1 MLLLFGINT
10 NNLDCFNTT
19 HKFALLKI
27 ILNNM
32 KVKILL
38 PLLSC
43 FMLLMAAT
51 SFAQTSTIK
60 GKISLSN
67 DEIAD
72 NISVTLK
79 GTKIGTVTDAQGNYE
94 IKNIKLGNY
103 TLKASVVGFSPKE
116 EAITVTAGKELVVNF
131 TLITTSEALTE
142 VFVKGNANKYTKAES
157 QYVSRM
163 SVKNLENSQVYN
175 VVTKELIKDQLVTN
189 QDEALKNV
197 PGLYQLWAATNRAGD
212 GASWYSLRGFTTQ
225 SLVRNGLAGKVNS
238 NTDAVNLER
247 IEVIKGP
254 SATLFGNVVSS
265 YGGLINRVTKKPF
278 ETFAGEVSYQN
289 GSYGFNRLTA
299 DVNTPINDDN
309 TALFR
314 LNAAFGNA
322 NTFQDFGYSK
332 SFFVAPSFSYKVN
345 DKLTISIDAEI
356 GNQDNSGMPLI
367 YFGTSPS
374 QLGVSNA
381 KDLDI
386 NFKRSF
392 LGDEFVMNTKTLN
405 VFAQAL
411 YQMSEQ
417 WTSQTVFSSSSNKA
431 TGLQTWFYLL
441 KDQQFSRNAWDANGR
456 DNAIEFQQNFNGD
469 FNIGSMRNR
478 FLVGGDIYYGSNNL
492 VFKNI
497 KDYAPYDV
505 INYTGTAANYYDF
518 NPTNVRDM
526 LAGNGNNPYTSNSA
540 ITTYSAYVADAINI
554 TERLILSAAVRFDHF
569 ENQGSF
575 DPLSGTEAGKF
586 SQNAFSPKFGAV
598 FQILKDQLSVFGNYQ
613 NSFKNVGFAS
623 ANEGG
628 SLVLKQFDPE
638 RANQFEFGV
647 KANAFQNKL
656 SATISYYNI
665 KVKDIV
671 TSDPSLPNASIQ
683 NGTQFSKGFELE
695 ITANPIPGL
704 NLLVGYAKNDSE
716 LNDLR
721 PITAGPENLI
731 NYWFSYNL
739 QTTKLKGLGL
749 GFGGNYG
756 DATYVYNAGPGETFE
771 LPSYSVVNA
780 ALYYDQPKYRVS
792 LKVNN
797 LTDELYFNGYSTI
810 NVQAP
815 RTLMG
820 SVAYKF

>member
-1 MLLLFGINT
+1 
-10 NNLDCFNTT
+10 
-19 HKFALLKI
+19 
-27 ILNNM
+27 M
-32 KVKILL
+32 KVKVLL
-38 PLLSC
+38 PFLSC
-43 FMLLMAAT
+43 LMMLLMASA
-51 SFAQTSTIK
+51 SFAQTGTIR
-60 GKISLSN
+60 GTVSLSN
-67 DEIAD
+67 DEAAD

-79 GTKIGTVTDAQGNYE
+79 GTKIGTTTDAQGNYE
-94 IKNIKLGNY
+94 IKNIRPGNY
-103 TLKASVVGFSPKE
+103 TLKVSVIGFSSKEKSVVI
-116 EAITVTAGKELVVNF
+116 AAGSELVENF
-131 TLITTSEALTE
+131 TLLTTSEALTE

-163 SVKNLENSQVYN
+163 TIKNLENAQVYN

-265 YGGLINRVTKKPF
+265 YGGLINRVTKKPYENF
-278 ETFAGEVSYQN
+278 GGEISYQN

-299 DVNTPINDDN
+299 DINTPINDDH

-332 SFFVAPSFSYKVN
+332 SFFVAPSFAYKVN

-367 YFGTSPS
+367 YLPFGVSIAD
-374 QLGVSNA
+374 LGVNNA
-381 KDLDI
+381 KNLDV

-392 LGDEFVMNTKTLN
+392 LGDEFMTNTKTLN

-411 YQMSEQ
+411 YQISDE

-431 TGLQTWFYLL
+431 SGLQTWFYLL
-441 KDQQFSRNAWDANGR
+441 PNQEFSRNAWDANGK

-469 FNIGSMRNR
+469 FKIGSMRNR
-478 FLVGGDIYYGSNNL
+478 FLVGADIYYGSNKL
-492 VFKNI
+492 LFQSAPG
-497 KDYAPYDV
+497 YAAYDK
-505 INYTGTAANYYDF
+505 INYTGAAANYYDF
-518 NPTNVRDM
+518 NPTNVKEQ
-526 LAGNGNNPYTSNSA
+526 LKGNGNPPYTTNSSIA
-540 ITTYSAYVADAINI
+540 TYSAYVADAINV
-554 TERLILSAAVRFDHF
+554 TDRLILSAGVRFDHF

-575 DPLSGTEAGKF
+575 DAAANKNTNSF

-598 FQILKDQLSVFGNYQ
+598 YQVVKDQVSVFGNYQ
-613 NSFKNVGFAS
+613 NSFTNKGFLDANVGGKL
-623 ANEGG
+623 E
-628 SLVLKQFDPE
+628 LKQFDPE
-638 RANQFEFGV
+638 KANQLEVGV
-647 KANAFQNKL
+647 KVNAFQNKV
-656 SATISYYNI
+656 SATFSYYDI
-665 KVKDIV
+665 KVDNIV
-671 TSDPSLPNASIQ
+671 IADPNLPNASIQ
-683 NGTQFSKGFELE
+683 NGTQYSKGFEVEL
-695 ITANPIPGL
+695 TANPIPGL
-704 NLLVGYAKNDSE
+704 NLLVGYSNNNSK

-721 PITAGPENLI
+721 PVTAGPENLI

-739 QTTKLKGLGL
+739 QKTKLKGLGL

-756 DATYVYNAGPGETFE
+756 DATYIYNNGPGQTFE
-771 LPSYSVVNA
+771 LPSYAVVNA

-797 LTDELYFNGYSTI
+797 LTDQLYFNGYTTI

-815 RTLMG
+815 RTVMG
-820 SVAYKF
+820 SLTYKF

>member
-1 MLLLFGINT
+1 
-10 NNLDCFNTT
+10 
-19 HKFALLKI
+19 
-27 ILNNM
+27 M
-32 KVKILL
+32 KVKILF

-43 FMLLMAAT
+43 CLMLLTAAT
-51 SFAQTSTIK
+51 SFAQTGTIK
-60 GKISLSN
+60 GTVSLSN
-67 DEIAD
+67 DEAAD

-79 GTKIGTVTDAQGNYE
+79 GTKVGTITDSQGNYE
-94 IKNIKLGNY
+94 IKNIKPGNY
-103 TLKASVVGFSPKE
+103 ILKASVVGFSSKE
-116 EAITVTAGKELVVNF
+116 KNITVTAGNELVENF
-131 TLITTSEALTE
+131 ALITTSEALTE
-142 VFVKGNANKYTKAES
+142 VFVKGNANKYTKSES

-163 SVKNLENSQVYN
+163 SIKNLENSQVYN

-197 PGLYQLWAATNRAGD
+197 PGLYQLWGPTNRAGD
-212 GASWYSLRGFTTQ
+212 GASWYSLRGYTTQ

-265 YGGLINRVTKKPF
+265 YGGLINRVTKKPYENF
-278 ETFAGEVSYQN
+278 GGEVSYQN

-299 DVNTPINDDN
+299 DINTPINDDN

-314 LNAAFGNA
+314 LNAAFGNS

-332 SFFVAPSFSYKVN
+332 SYFVAPSFSYQVN
-345 DKLTISIDAEI
+345 DKLNISIDAEI

-367 YFGTSPS
+367 YLPYGVSIAT
-374 QLGVSNA
+374 LGVSNA
-381 KDLDI
+381 KDLNI

-392 LGDEFVMNTKTLN
+392 LGDEFVTNTKTLN
-405 VFAQAL
+405 VFAQAN
-411 YQMSEQ
+411 YKISDE

-431 TGLQTWFYLL
+431 NGLQTWFYLL
-441 KDQQFSRNAWDANGR
+441 ENEQLSRNAWNANGR

-478 FLVGGDIYYGSNNL
+478 FLAGIDLYNGTNKLGYQSLPN
-492 VFKNI
+492 
-497 KDYAPYDV
+497 YAAYDV

-518 NPTNVRDM
+518 NPTNVNNA
-526 LAGNGNNPYTSNSA
+526 LVGNNNPPYTTNSSIA
-540 ITTYSAYVADAINI
+540 TYSAYVADAVNI

-575 DPLSGTEAGKF
+575 DAATNTKAETF

-598 FQILKDQLSVFGNYQ
+598 FQVIKDQVSVFGNYQ
-613 NSFKNVGFAS
+613 NSFTNKGFLNANVG
-623 ANEGG
+623 GT
-628 SLVLKQFDPE
+628 LQLKQFDPE
-638 RANQFEFGV
+638 KANQVEAGV
-647 KANAFQNKL
+647 KINAFQNKV

-665 KVKDIV
+665 EVKDIV
-671 TSDPSLPNASIQ
+671 IADPNLPNASIQ
-683 NGTQFSKGFELE
+683 NGTQSSKGFELE
-695 ITANPIPGL
+695 ITANPVPGL
-704 NLLVGYAKNDSE
+704 NLLVGYSNNNSK

-721 PITAGPENLI
+721 PVTAGPENLI

-739 QTTKLKGLGL
+739 QATKLKGLGL

-756 DATYVYNAGPGETFE
+756 DATYIYNAGPGETFE
-771 LPSYSVVNA
+771 LPSYAVVNA

-792 LKVNN
+792 VKANN
-797 LTDELYFNGYSTI
+797 LTDELYFNGYTTI

-815 RTLMG
+815 RTVMG
-820 SVAYKF
+820 SITYKF

>member
-1 MLLLFGINT
+1 
-10 NNLDCFNTT
+10 
-19 HKFALLKI
+19 
-27 ILNNM
+27 M
-32 KVKILL
+32 KVKVLL
-38 PLLSC
+38 PLLGC
-43 FMLLMAAT
+43 LMMLLTASA
-51 SFAQTSTIK
+51 SFAQTGTIK
-60 GKISLSN
+60 GTVSLSN
-67 DEIAD
+67 DEAAD

-79 GTKIGTVTDAQGNYE
+79 GTKIGTTTDTQGNYE
-94 IKNIKLGNY
+94 IKNIRPGNY
-103 TLKASVVGFSPKE
+103 ILKVSVIGFSSKE
-116 EAITVTAGKELVVNF
+116 KNVEVSAGSNLVENF
-131 TLITTSEALTE
+131 TLLTTSEALTE
-142 VFVKGNANKYTKAES
+142 VFVKGNANKYTKSES

-163 SVKNLENSQVYN
+163 TIKNLENAQVYN

-265 YGGLINRVTKKPF
+265 YGGLINRVTKKPYDNF
-278 ETFAGEVSYQN
+278 GGEISYQN

-299 DVNTPINDDN
+299 DINTPINDDH

-332 SFFVAPSFSYKVN
+332 SFFVAPSFAYKVN

-367 YFGTSPS
+367 YLPFGVSIAD
-374 QLGVSNA
+374 LGVNNA
-381 KDLDI
+381 KNLGV

-392 LGDEFVMNTKTLN
+392 LGDEFMTNTKTLN

-411 YQMSEQ
+411 YQISEE

-431 TGLQTWFYLL
+431 SGLQTWFYLL
-441 KDQQFSRNAWDANGR
+441 KDQEFSRNAWDANGK

-469 FNIGSMRNR
+469 FKIGSMRNR
-478 FLVGGDIYYGSNNL
+478 FLVGGDIYYGSNKL
-492 VFKNI
+492 VYQSLPG
-497 KDYAPYDV
+497 YAPFDT
-505 INYTGTAANYYDF
+505 IKYTGAVTNYYDF
-518 NPTNVRDM
+518 NPTNVKDA
-526 LAGNGNNPYTSNSA
+526 LTGKGNPPYTTNSSIA
-540 ITTYSAYVADAINI
+540 TYSVYVADAINI

-569 ENQGSF
+569 QNKGSF
-575 DPLSGTEAGKF
+575 DPASNTKADNF

-598 FQILKDQLSVFGNYQ
+598 YQIVKDQVSVFGNYQ
-613 NSFKNVGFAS
+613 NSFTNKGFLNANVGGKL
-623 ANEGG
+623 EM
-628 SLVLKQFDPE
+628 KQFDPE
-638 RANQFEFGV
+638 KANQLEVGV
-647 KANAFQNKL
+647 KVNAFQNKV
-656 SATISYYNI
+656 SATFSYYDI
-665 KVKDIV
+665 KVDNIV
-671 TSDPSLPNASIQ
+671 IADPNLPNASIQ
-683 NGTQFSKGFELE
+683 NGTQYSKGFEVEL
-695 ITANPIPGL
+695 TANPIPGL
-704 NLLVGYAKNDSE
+704 NLLVGYSNNNSK

-721 PITAGPENLI
+721 PVTAGPENLI

-739 QTTKLKGLGL
+739 QKTKLKGLGL

-756 DATYVYNAGPGETFE
+756 DATYIYNNGPGQTFE
-771 LPSYSVVNA
+771 LPSYAVVNT

-797 LTDELYFNGYSTI
+797 LTDQLYFNGYTTI

-815 RTLMG
+815 RTVMG
-820 SVAYKF
+820 SLTYKF